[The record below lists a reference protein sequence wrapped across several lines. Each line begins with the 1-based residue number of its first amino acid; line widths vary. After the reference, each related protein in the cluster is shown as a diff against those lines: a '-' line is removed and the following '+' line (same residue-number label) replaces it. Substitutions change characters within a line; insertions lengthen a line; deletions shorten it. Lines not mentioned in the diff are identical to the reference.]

1 MAAKPAQNIFGGVSS
16 APSVFGNSTTPTSG
30 TNNIFGGAVPNNT
43 ANIFGGAAATTNNAQ
58 QNTSIFGGAGTN
70 STNAGN
76 LFSKPF
82 GQQPATGGSVFG
94 GATSPSSGG
103 SLFSGTSTF
112 GSPASSQQQ
121 QQQQQNSVFGSPS
134 PFGGSFAQ
142 AASNAPTFGSPPT
155 FGSQNASFGL
165 AAAAANQPTF
175 GSQPSF
181 GGAATFGSPKTGFGT
196 FANIAQNPSFGSPTE
211 TKNSLFE
218 SLGSSENAMTF
229 GNLAQNQAS
238 PPQPK
243 PQSAFG
249 GG

>member
-112 GSPASSQQQ
+112 GSPASSQQ